1 MSLMRKVVLI
11 SLLVAAMGVIAF
23 VGCEKEQ
30 IENPTATATASQTT
44 ENPSTNLQGG
54 TTPITHNTTLSYTG
68 CHSGQRDGYEPVVST
83 NYENGILML
92 NVEGFRVN
100 CAMDS
105 VFSELE
111 VDNQTIN
118 LSLTENSEAANC
130 TCPIDVNYSIDNIK
144 AGTYELIIKHGS
156 SWIVYQEEITCE

>member
-1 MSLMRKVVLI
+1 MKKTLII
-11 SLLVAAMGVIAF
+11 SLLVAAMGMIAF
-23 VGCEKEQ
+23 VGCEKPEQ
-30 IENPTATATASQTT
+30 IEKPTATITASQTT
-44 ENPSTNLQGG
+44 ENPSANPQGE

-68 CHSGQRDGYEPVVST
+68 CHSGQRDGYEPTVVT
-83 NYENGILML
+83 NYENGVLML
-92 NVEGFRVN
+92 TIEDFRVN

-118 LSLTENSEAANC
+118 LSLRENSDAANC

-144 AGTYELIIKHGS
+144 AGTYELIIRHGS

>member
-1 MSLMRKVVLI
+1 MKRTFLI
-11 SLLVAAMGVIAF
+11 SLLVVATGVMVFI
-23 VGCEKEQ
+23 GCDKENV
-30 IENPTATATASQTT
+30 ENPTTIVTASQTT
-44 ENPSTNLQGG
+44 ENPSTNPQEG

-83 NYENGILML
+83 NYENRILML

-118 LSLTENSEAANC
+118 LSICETNPYDANC
-130 TCPIDVNYSIDNIK
+130 TCPIDVDYSVDKIEV
-144 AGTYELIIKHGS
+144 GTYELIIKHYDY
-156 SWIVYQEEITCE
+156 IVYQEEITCE